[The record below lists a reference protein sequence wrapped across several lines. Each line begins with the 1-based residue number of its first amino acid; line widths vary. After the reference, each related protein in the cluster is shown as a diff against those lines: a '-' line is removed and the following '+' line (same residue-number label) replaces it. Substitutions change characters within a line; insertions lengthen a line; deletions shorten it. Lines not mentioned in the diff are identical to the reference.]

1 MRLTAV
7 QSSKGPQDLFQRN
20 IKLFSR
26 RLAAVQ
32 SVFEELKES
41 MEGVQH
47 CFRMESFEYQCF
59 MIMVFLTESVGK
71 APISFSALM
80 TFGYEY

>member
-1 MRLTAV
+1 M
-7 QSSKGPQDLFQRN
+7 QSYKGAQHLFERN
-20 IKLFSR
+20 IQLLSR

-32 SVFEELKES
+32 VVKVFFEELKES
-41 MEGVQH
+41 MEGVRH
-47 CFRMESFEYQCF
+47 CFRMESFEHQCF

-71 APISFSALM
+71 VPISCSALM